1 MKHTLFVI
9 IVALLSIITV
19 DVKAQGLV
27 YTPFIPQQSSS
38 STDFGGMYGGGS
50 SSSRPR
56 SGYSRPSSQTQTTR
70 TTAYFADYNGN
81 YYKVPIKVE
90 YTVYSNGATSLTV
103 TEQYESN
110 GFGGQWKRILTAAN
124 VVSCQSI
131 TANGVTAELER
142 TFMYKAMVGT
152 RWYYFDL

>member
-1 MKHTLFVI
+1 MKHTFLI
-9 IVALLSIITV
+9 LIVALLSIITV

-38 STDFGGMYGGGS
+38 TDLGGMYGS
-50 SSSRPR
+50 SSASGPR
-56 SGYSRPSSQTQTTR
+56 SGYSRPSFQTQTIR

-103 TEQYESN
+103 AEQYESN

-124 VVSCQSI
+124 VVTCQSI

-142 TFMYKAMVGT
+142 SFMYKVMVGT
-152 RWYYFDL
+152 CWYYFDL

>member
-1 MKHTLFVI
+1 MKHTFVI
-9 IVALLSIITV
+9 LLVALLSMMTV
-19 DVKAQGLV
+19 DLKAQGLV
-27 YTPFIPQQSSS
+27 YTPFIPP
-38 STDFGGMYGGGS
+38 
-50 SSSRPR
+50 RPR
-56 SGYSRPSSQTQTTR
+56 SGYSRPSYQTQTTR

-81 YYKVPIKVE
+81 YYKVPIKVD

>member
-38 STDFGGMYGGGS
+38 STDFGGMYGGS

-56 SGYSRPSSQTQTTR
+56 FGYSRPSYQTQTTR

-81 YYKVPIKVE
+81 YFKVPIKVE

-110 GFGGQWKRILTAAN
+110 GFGGQWKKILTAAN

-142 TFMYKAMVGT
+142 TVMYKAMVGT

>member
-9 IVALLSIITV
+9 IVALLSIISV
-19 DVKAQGLV
+19 DMKAQGLV

-38 STDFGGMYGGGS
+38 STDFGGMYGGS
-50 SSSRPR
+50 SSSRSS
-56 SGYSRPSSQTQTTR
+56 SGYSRPSYHTQTTR